1 MQDLGESHQKPLLW
15 SFLIIEFFSDN
26 HKVKSLLK
34 EQQVMCG
41 PMVSIRLDVLVW
53 GNMPY
58 QPYTVKFTER

>member
-26 HKVKSLLK
+26 HKVKYLLE
-34 EQQVMCG
+34 EQQAMCG
-41 PMVSIRLDVLVW
+41 LMASIRLDMLAW
-53 GNMPY
+53 GNTPY